1 MRQYKI
7 TDQHTFSFCRLSDI
21 ISTSLEKKA
30 ITSNSAVWA
39 TIKSIDLSSASIR
52 INHNRKGHGAC
63 DENCLLDGLLYAQ
76 VLGDYAKKGFDVLFF
91 DNNAASSHPFYE
103 SSFKRAINKVHN
115 ALIGTKVFNVRKT
128 TSVEKQS
135 SMYAYCSKRMNGGVT
150 LIGINYS
157 NTRAKIN
164 SKLLSSNEK
173 SSVVSQYLLSV
184 ADGYVMLNNER
195 YNGTLKAA
203 HKFKK
208 ISNHN
213 VDLTIP
219 PYSIVFWVVKN
230 ANAKECINVEANHVR
245 PMTSASSIS
254 PSSSSSDKLLK
265 TLVANA
271 IIEKEKSGRVKRQ
284 FGALPRLDFKFANLM
299 PSNINQRS
307 IKDVLFNRNTEIYK
321 VAPAIDQNPLESR
334 ENPLLPSGDIYLL
347 INDGKDDYVDAQ
359 MDIPKFQRKS
369 SLKSKFRPVSK
380 VRDDSA
386 NEASEA
392 HEIFLPHDY
401 EERTMPN
408 KKSQVKKA
416 SKPQQQ
422 QQPQEVGELFEKE
435 IFSNAY
441 ESNDQQMKGSSK
453 NIEIKTVTRELEP
466 TIRQSKKAILAA
478 KKKFSHGQLMEL
490 LKDAN
495 LEEINRSHFNNAGDY
510 EVIDLTDIKGDE
522 LPDYAE
528 EYDDD
533 EDGFF
538 GDNTKVRTKRAAI
551 DYSKN
556 EIPRDD
562 NYVDEDEDFSIEN
575 LSNFHLFMPHL
586 ESTDNSKSIKLTT
599 SPSTSTTT
607 TEAPNNMDSL
617 GIKIIDV
624 FSKSVDDVVHVVH
637 NNLRSIFNVFTSPS
651 TQYY

>member
-1 MRQYKI
+1 M
-7 TDQHTFSFCRLSDI
+7 SS
-21 ISTSLEKKA
+21 
-30 ITSNSAVWA
+30 
-39 TIKSIDLSSASIR
+39 SSAQT
-52 INHNRKGHGAC
+52 NHNRKGQGTC
-63 DENCLLDGLLYAQ
+63 DESCLIDGLLYAQ

-91 DNNAASSHPFYE
+91 DNNVASSQPFYE
-103 SSFKRAINKVHN
+103 SSFKHAINKIHN
-115 ALIGTKVFNVRKT
+115 ALIGTKVFNVRKA
-128 TSVEKQS
+128 SSSEKQS

-164 SKLLSSNEK
+164 SKLLSSIEK
-173 SSVVSQYLLSV
+173 SSVVSQYLLNV
-184 ADGYVMLNNER
+184 ADGNVMLNNER
-195 YNGTLKAA
+195 YNGTLSAA

-213 VDLTIP
+213 VELTIP
-219 PYSIVFWVVKN
+219 PYFIAFWVLKN
-230 ANAKECINVEANHVR
+230 ANVKECMNNEANHVR
-245 PMTSASSIS
+245 PLTSA

-271 IIEKEKSGRVKRQ
+271 ITEKEKTGRVKRQ
-284 FGALPRLDFKFANLM
+284 FGALPKLDFKFANLM

-307 IKDVLFNRNTEIYK
+307 IKDVFLNRNTEIYK

-347 INDGKDDYVDAQ
+347 INDGKNDYVDAENLS
-359 MDIPKFQRKS
+359 KFHRKAS
-369 SLKSKFRPVSK
+369 KSFSKGKFRPASK
-380 VRDDSA
+380 AREDSA

-392 HEIFLPHDY
+392 HEIYLSHDY
-401 EERTMPN
+401 EERTMPSH

-422 QQPQEVGELFEKE
+422 QPQEIGELFEKE
-435 IFSNAY
+435 ISSNAY
-441 ESNDQQMKGSSK
+441 ESDQHMKASSK
-453 NIEIKTVTRELEP
+453 NIEIKNVMRELEP

-478 KKKFSHGQLMEL
+478 KKKFSQDQIMEL

-495 LEEINRSHFNNAGDY
+495 LEEVNRSHFNNADDF

-522 LPDYAE
+522 LPDDYAI
-528 EYDDD
+528 EYDED

-538 GDNTKVRTKRAAI
+538 SDNTKVRTKRAVAI
-551 DYSKN
+551 DYTKN

-562 NYVDEDEDFSIEN
+562 HYVDEEDEDFSIEN
-575 LSNFHLFMPHL
+575 LSNFHLFLPHL
-586 ESTDNSKSIKLTT
+586 ESSDNSKSVKLMT
-599 SPSTSTTT
+599 SPSTTTITSTTP
-607 TEAPNNMDSL
+607 TEAPSTDSL

-624 FSKSVDDVVHVVH
+624 FSKSVDDVVHVLH
-637 NNLRSIFNVFTSPS
+637 NNLRSIWNVFVSPS
-651 TQYY
+651 PQLY